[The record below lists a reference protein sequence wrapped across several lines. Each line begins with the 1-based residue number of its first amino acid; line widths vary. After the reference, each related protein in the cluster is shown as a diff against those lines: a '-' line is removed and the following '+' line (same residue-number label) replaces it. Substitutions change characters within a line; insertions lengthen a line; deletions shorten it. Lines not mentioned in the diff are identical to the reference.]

1 MLVGLR
7 EGDTDADAEFMC
19 ACGLALGAAGARP
32 HALNRGVAHS
42 ARKILNAR
50 LFANADTG
58 RAWDRSVVDEA
69 GEVLCVSQA
78 RGLSRTGTR
87 QRRRL

>member
-1 MLVGLR
+1 MPSSCALR
-7 EGDTDADAEFMC
+7 
-19 ACGLALGAAGARP
+19 LALGAAGARRT
-32 HALNRGVAHS
+32 HANRCAVRS

-58 RAWDRSVVDEA
+58 RAWDRSVVDEG

-78 RGLSRTGTR
+78 RALSRNATSLPAG
-87 QRRRL
+87 